1 MELVI
6 PVVAILIGLG
16 LRAPADLSLTPE
28 AGARAPP
35 DMALPGRAVLAV
47 LFSREM
53 PGNERQGVSGEKR
66 HTKVTQRGKC
76 FIPKYYTQVMLAACC
91 NSTCCVEG
99 YHTH

>member
-47 LFSREM
+47 LFSRVM

-66 HTKVTQRGKC
+66 HTKVTQRGKI
-76 FIPKYYTQVMLAACC
+76 FSSQEIKGILKNDPVASLF
-91 NSTCCVEG
+91 
-99 YHTH
+99 

>member
-35 DMALPGRAVLAV
+35 DMALPGRALAV
-47 LFSREM
+47 LFSLEM
-53 PGNERQGVSGEKR
+53 PGKERTGLVGRSG
-66 HTKVTQRGKC
+66 TQKSHIEGNVFFPRNAGCYQRFSELKNS
-76 FIPKYYTQVMLAACC
+76 VHLA
-91 NSTCCVEG
+91 
-99 YHTH
+99 

>member
-35 DMALPGRAVLAV
+35 DMALPGRALAV
-47 LFSREM
+47 LFSLEM
-53 PGNERQGVSGEKR
+53 PGKERTGLVGRSGTQKSHIEGVMCSSQEIQGVTS
-66 HTKVTQRGKC
+66 VL
-76 FIPKYYTQVMLAACC
+76 V
-91 NSTCCVEG
+91 NS
-99 YHTH
+99 